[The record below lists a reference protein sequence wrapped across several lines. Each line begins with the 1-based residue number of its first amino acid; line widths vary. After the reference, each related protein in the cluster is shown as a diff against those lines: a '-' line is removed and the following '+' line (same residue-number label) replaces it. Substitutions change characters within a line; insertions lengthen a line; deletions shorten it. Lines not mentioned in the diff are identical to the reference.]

1 MLDRTCL
8 AWALPALVLGC
19 CAPVPAPASAKPTAS
34 PASPGA
40 DHEDPWSDCY
50 AHFSP
55 SGHARRD
62 LKALTRICGP
72 LGGMHPLSSVVADQ
86 TEHDHADR
94 YTFYVDKPGR
104 CYRVYAASDH
114 GIRDLDLLIRDS
126 AGTPVAADLTHD
138 AWPVLPPDE
147 PLCIPRAGLYMLE
160 VSVFQGRGRY
170 AVQVWGK

>member
-1 MLDRTCL
+1 MLDRTCF

-19 CAPVPAPASAKPTAS
+19 TPVPAHAPAKPTAS
-34 PASPGA
+34 RTAARA
-40 DHEDPWSDCY
+40 DREDPWSDCY

-55 SGHARRD
+55 SGHAWRD

-72 LGGMHPLSSVVADQ
+72 LGGMRPLSSVVADQ
-86 TEHDHADR
+86 TERAPADR

-104 CYRVYAASDH
+104 CYRVYAASDR
-114 GIRDLDLLIRDS
+114 GIRDLDLLIRD
-126 AGTPVAADLTHD
+126 AGGNPVAADLTHD
-138 AWPVLPPDE
+138 AWPVLPPAE
-147 PLCIPRAGLYMLE
+147 PLCVPRAGMYMLE